1 MGPAQEG
8 HAGNAADA
16 PAADKFEVSIQLG
29 VLWGTGGKAKEADVR

>member
-16 PAADKFEVSIQLG
+16 PAADNFEVSIQLG
-29 VLWGTGGKAKEADVR
+29 VLWGMGGRRRRQT